1 MRRKEAHFNA
11 QELFDSL
18 PPQEQERIN
27 CAIRDNAS
35 RREQERYLR
44 LEKAEIERQKVVQ
57 KLDAIEYEIA
67 ENDDWFVS
75 AKERKVNVTIEELNL
90 HRRKAEELYS
100 RKKSITDR
108 LLQEAASNIEAI
120 VSHIEAEEQ
129 QESLF
134 QRRDL
139 RRLLEPIYEERDRE
153 RRKIQVAQIKEREK
167 QREEEEALR
176 QKEYEALLA
185 RLRAEE
191 WERRRNLE
199 AERRKKRAEE
209 ISARVHARKV
219 PYLVHFTPIANLES
233 ILRDGLR
240 SRNALAGHDFVFT
253 DEYRT
258 DGWVDWISVSISFP
272 NYKMLYAKK
281 NSLKNV
287 EGWAIILIR
296 KEALWELDCKFILTN
311 AASSGIRMFQEE
323 KWSSA
328 QAFED
333 MFNHAEHRIG
343 IPDFYATDPQ
353 AEVMIR
359 DEIPRSY
366 IGMIAV
372 ENKRDETRLD
382 RLIDVRVIPQLFRW
396 RSDFE
401 HWCQFRLSAFSSE
414 RHLVAPF

>member
-209 ISARVHARKV
+209 IIARVHARKV